1 MKNYNK
7 ILEAVNRGIKFA
19 LDGFEDQED
28 IQGQVNNKVN
38 NTSHL
43 KEYLEWQQLIDKF
56 KNKNINKKDLS
67 RIIELYKLLNLK
79 YTVNSKDELKDIIQY
94 ICNIN
99 DKINLNWIDTSH
111 LEDMINLFEYSSFN
125 GDISEW
131 DVSNVKSMNFM
142 FAYCK
147 FNGDISK
154 WDVSNVE
161 SMYAMFFNNDK
172 FNKPLNN
179 WNIQSVKNL
188 GAMFHSSVF
197 NKPLNN
203 WDVNNVKDMNG
214 MFQYSPFNQDISNWN
229 ISVNC
234 NRNRM
239 FDNCPIKHK
248 YMPELFRKY
257 YDYEQ

>member
-1 MKNYNK
+1 MVKNYNK

-19 LDGFEDQED
+19 LDDYEDDEFH
-28 IQGQVNNKVN
+28 GQDNSKVKNNSN
-38 NTSHL
+38 L
-43 KEYLEWQQLIDKF
+43 KEYFEWEQLINKF
-56 KNKNINKKDLS
+56 KNQNINKKDLS
-67 RIIELYKLLNLK
+67 RIVELYKLLNLK
-79 YTVNSKDELKDIIQY
+79 YTVNTKDELQDIIQY

-99 DKINLNWIDTSH
+99 DKIDLNWIDTSH
-111 LEDMINLFEYSSFN
+111 LEDMSNLFEYSSFN
-125 GDISEW
+125 GNISKW
-131 DVSNVKSMNFM
+131 VVSNVKKMNFM

-147 FNGDISK
+147 FNGNISK

-161 SMYAMFFNNDK
+161 NMFAMFFNNDK

-188 GAMFHSSVF
+188 SAMFHSSVF

-203 WDVNNVKDMNG
+203 WDVSNVTDMNR
-214 MFQYSPFNQDISNWN
+214 MFQYSLFNKDISNWN

-234 NRNRM
+234 NRHNM

-248 YMPELFRKY
+248 YMPELIRKY
-257 YDYEQ
+257 YDYE